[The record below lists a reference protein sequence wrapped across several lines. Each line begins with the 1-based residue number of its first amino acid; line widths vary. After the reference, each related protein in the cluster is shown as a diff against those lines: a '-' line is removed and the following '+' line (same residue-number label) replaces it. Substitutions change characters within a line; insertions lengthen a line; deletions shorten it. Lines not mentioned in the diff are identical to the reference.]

1 MVTSNYT
8 NMFSPTLALDIEL
21 EDVTFPCMVQEKY
34 NGVRFEKLNGLALT
48 RTLKPIPNDFI
59 RCFIE
64 DAAWDNVEGEI
75 LVHGA
80 TTVNEV
86 TSAVMSKDG
95 TPDFYLKAF
104 DIIDHSTWLYKDRY
118 NHLLFRVS
126 NEPNIT
132 PADFWLCDS
141 LTSLK
146 VYTQGV
152 QDKGGEGVIIRYNLP
167 YKNGRSTK
175 GHPGLLR
182 HVPHAQATATI
193 LACEEL
199 MSNENE
205 QFTDE
210 LGRTKR
216 SKHQAN
222 LIPQGTL
229 GAILVQCDLFLKP
242 FRVGTGFTAIQRD
255 ALWYHRDK
263 LINEQLI
270 FEYKPSTVIEVP
282 APAVFKRLV

>member
-1 MVTSNYT
+1 
-8 NMFSPTLALDIEL
+8 MFSPALALDVEL
-21 EDVTFPCMVQEKY
+21 EDVKFPCMMQEKY
-34 NGVRFEKLNGLALT
+34 NGVRFEKLNGMALT
-48 RTLKPIPNDFI
+48 RTLKPIPNDYI
-59 RCFIE
+59 RQAIC
-64 DAAWDNVEGEI
+64 DAPWDNVEGEI
-75 LVHGA
+75 LIRYV

-86 TSAVMSKDG
+86 TSAVMSQRG

-104 DIIDHSTWLYKDRY
+104 DIVDKPTWCYNERY
-118 NHLLFRVS
+118 SHLLDRIS
-126 NEPNIT
+126 NQPNIT
-132 PADFWLCDS
+132 PVEYHNCNS
-141 LTSLK
+141 LLGLQSFAH
-146 VYTQGV
+146 QV
-152 QDKGGEGVIIRYNLP
+152 QQAGGEGIIIRYNLP

-182 HVPHAQATATI
+182 HVLHAQATATI
-193 LACEEL
+193 ISCEEL

-222 LIPQGTL
+222 MVPMNTL
-229 GAILVQCDLFLKP
+229 GAFLVKCDLFPKP
-242 FRVGTGFTAIQRD
+242 FRVGTGFDAVQRQTYWENQ
-255 ALWYHRDK
+255 AM
-263 LINEQLI
+263 LINEDLI